1 MKGMPVNM
9 KETCEKEEQSKYIR
23 TDLAAEC
30 YPPAAADTDE
40 EKKTEQDFDGLI
52 YKVKESKGI
61 KITELEVT
69 SKSGEEKIGKPLGR
83 YITAEIGRLWQKGKT
98 EQEKTAEILAQ
109 ILSSLISDSV
119 KKSGIKTTVRED
131 GSIDCGT
138 VLIVGLGNRF
148 VTADAI
154 GPLAVDGITVTRHIK
169 LSDKELFG
177 KLGASETAA
186 IAPGV
191 AGQTGIETSEL
202 VKSTAKSISP
212 SVIIAIDALAARST
226 ERLGTTVQ
234 LCDTGISPGSG
245 IGNFRGAI
253 NYKTLGIPVIAIGV
267 PTIVDSSTL
276 VYDALSQAG
285 IENIPPEL
293 EKILENGRSF
303 FVSLKESDEATKTL
317 SKLIGDM
324 IGIVFGTH
332 FD

>member
-1 MKGMPVNM
+1 MAERKDRAGKN
-9 KETCEKEEQSKYIR
+9 CWKY
-23 TDLAAEC
+23 L
-30 YPPAAADTDE
+30 
-40 EKKTEQDFDGLI
+40 L
-52 YKVKESKGI
+52 
-61 KITELEVT
+61 
-69 SKSGEEKIGKPLGR
+69 
-83 YITAEIGRLWQKGKT
+83 
-98 EQEKTAEILAQ
+98 Q

-267 PTIVDSSTL
+267 RLLSILRRSSMML
-276 VYDALSQAG
+276 CHK
-285 IENIPPEL
+285 PEL
-293 EKILENGRSF
+293 KIYRRNMKKF
-303 FVSLKESDEATKTL
+303 LKTAAAFL
-317 SKLIGDM
+317 
-324 IGIVFGTH
+324 FH
-332 FD
+332 